1 MPDSRCDVLTSD
13 RLRSASP
20 QRVGRFA
27 LRFATTYHR
36 GSKKLT
42 TTKRNDDQMTC
53 DFCNGETDH
62 AYAHKGCWQQHQ
74 QDRADEHRL
83 IEAYGDGVE
92 SGLQKGLTQ

>member
-1 MPDSRCDVLTSD
+1 
-13 RLRSASP
+13 
-20 QRVGRFA
+20 
-27 LRFATTYHR
+27 
-36 GSKKLT
+36 
-42 TTKRNDDQMTC
+42 MTC